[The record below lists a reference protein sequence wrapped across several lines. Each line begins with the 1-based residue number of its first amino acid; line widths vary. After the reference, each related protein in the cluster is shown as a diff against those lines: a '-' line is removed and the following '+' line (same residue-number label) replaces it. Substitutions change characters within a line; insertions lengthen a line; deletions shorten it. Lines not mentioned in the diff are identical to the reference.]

1 MYRSFI
7 VDRRKIESRPS
18 RARPRSQ
25 LLPTRSKRVWAK
37 KVVKALAHPA
47 PLRAVKKEDKDLVS
61 SRLQSAAKNI
71 IRSVLLKR
79 KGKAITRVKRKEKKR
94 LLPNSCSNYLIRHF
108 FFSPQVS
115 SNFFSLSLCCCC
127 CCWCDYKKNMPRIV
141 CYFIKIFQEFYHIPS
156 ILVAPFSAHSARST
170 DRRFEIL
177 MVKQLTPANTNAKRQ
192 FLRDFITISVGR

>member
-1 MYRSFI
+1 M
-7 VDRRKIESRPS
+7 
-18 RARPRSQ
+18 
-25 LLPTRSKRVWAK
+25 
-37 KVVKALAHPA
+37 KALAHLA

-61 SRLQSAAKNI
+61 SRLQSEAKNI

-79 KGKAITRVKRKEKKR
+79 KGKAITRVKRKEKKKDVYQI
-94 LLPNSCSNYLIRHF
+94 LVPTIWSDI